1 MTGHR
6 SAPEGE
12 PGPHTIS
19 LDARWLSSINTQYE
33 RPALTHDDADA
44 RLLQNAF
51 LPRVLPHTDTLDVA
65 ATYLPAAHAALG
77 GDWYDVFSVDGGI
90 CLVIGDVVGHGLAAA
105 AVMGQLRNAIRA
117 YAIEDPSPSRVL
129 IRLNQMMCR
138 LEQGQLASA
147 IVALWDERNGT
158 ILRANAGHP
167 PMLRCRRGEFGYLFP
182 SQGDRLLGLTP
193 HWVYREETKNL
204 RPGTTLLFYTDGLI
218 EWREQPCG
226 HAMDELVSLVEQFD
240 DLSPQRVCNE
250 VIVWRHR
257 RARLEDDVCVLAVRL
272 R

>member
-6 SAPEGE
+6 TAPEGE
-12 PGPHTIS
+12 PGPQSIS
-19 LDARWLSSINTQYE
+19 LDARWLSSMNTQYE

-44 RLLQNAF
+44 RLLQSAF

-147 IVALWDERNGT
+147 IVALMGRKERHDPASQCWT
-158 ILRANAGHP
+158 SSNAA
-167 PMLRCRRGEFGYLFP
+167 MSTRRI
-182 SQGDRLLGLTP
+182 R
-193 HWVYREETKNL
+193 
-204 RPGTTLLFYTDGLI
+204 
-218 EWREQPCG
+218 
-226 HAMDELVSLVEQFD
+226 VSLP
-240 DLSPQRVCNE
+240 SSR
-250 VIVWRHR
+250 
-257 RARLEDDVCVLAVRL
+257 
-272 R
+272 